1 MSHLLVRDMRL
12 RADIDGKREFTGI
25 AVPWNQ
31 PARVHDWW
39 EGTYDEEI
47 ERGAV
52 QDSDEA
58 MIFWRHAEPVGKIIS
73 ARDTDEGW
81 EITAHLSET
90 ERGNEAYTLLRDG
103 VIDRMSIGFEPIEHR
118 EVSPPKPGDTKKI
131 IRSKIKVRE
140 VSLVP
145 FPAYDGA
152 KVSTVRSESTPV
164 PSPAPAK
171 EKAMDEDLKAIREA
185 LDDHS
190 RALDLIRTT
199 QERSTPTP
207 ALSTPS
213 AGHFLKAAIRGDQS
227 AIDEL
232 QAVRAAAIERAYD
245 GATTGD
251 SVLTNSWVGDLTRLV
266 EQADP
271 LRDIFSTGPL
281 PADGN
286 TLEYAQLKANTVTVT
301 EQAAEGD
308 DLASGKVEIETKT
321 ATVKTYG
328 GYTELTRQSIERS
341 SINYLNHAMRAMALA
356 AGLRKTLNLRAEF
369 ATARAAQV
377 TASNTVTVADGD
389 DYTSWVSA
397 IVDAAVKYEDLGLP
411 LDRLVTST
419 GIFKRLASLTDTAGR
434 PLMRVQDDGANS
446 IGQINA
452 KALNGQLANVE
463 VRLNAKQAAE
473 GATFTTPLAIR
484 SYTSPLVNLQ
494 DGNLINLTQSF
505 SVYYYGA
512 IAQEIPAGI
521 IPVTITA

>member
-1 MSHLLVRDMRL
+1 MSQLLVRDMRL
-12 RADIDGKREFTGI
+12 RADLDGKREFTGI

-31 PARVHDWW
+31 PARVFDWW

-52 QDSDEA
+52 QDSEEA

-73 ARDTDEGW
+73 ARDTDDGW

-118 EVSPPKPGDTKKI
+118 EVSPPKPGDTKTI
-131 IRSKIKVRE
+131 IRTKIKVRE

-152 KVSTVRSESTPV
+152 KVSTVRSESTQA

-171 EKAMDEDLKAIREA
+171 EKAMDEELKAIREA
-185 LDDHS
+185 LDDHT
-190 RALDLIRTT
+190 RALAMIQTT
-199 QERSTPTP
+199 QDRSTPTP
-207 ALSTPS
+207 SLSTPS
-213 AGHFLKAAIRGDQS
+213 AGHFLKAATRGEQS

-232 QAVRAAAIERAYD
+232 HALRDMAIERAYE
-245 GATTGD
+245 GATTAD
-251 SVLTNSWVGDLTRLV
+251 SALTNSWVGDLTRLV
-266 EQADP
+266 EQVDP
-271 LRDIFSTGPL
+271 LRDLFATGPL

-286 TLEYAQLKANTVTVT
+286 TLEYAQLKTNTVTVT

-308 DLASGKVEIETKT
+308 DLAAGKVQIDTET
-321 ATVKTYG
+321 APVKTYG
-328 GYTELTRQSIERS
+328 GYTTLSRQTIERS

-356 AGLRKTLNLRAEF
+356 AGLRKTLNLRAAL
-369 ATARAAQV
+369 ATQRAAQV
-377 TASNTVTVADGD
+377 TAGNTVEVADGD
-389 DYTSWVSA
+389 TYTSWVSA
-397 IVDAAVKYEDLGLP
+397 IIDAAEKYQDLGLP
-411 LDRLVTST
+411 LDCLVTSKD
-419 GIFKRLASLTDTAGR
+419 IFKRLAELADSAGR
-434 PLMRVQDDGANS
+434 PLMRVQDDGVNS
-446 IGQINA
+446 VGQINV
-452 KALNGQLANVE
+452 KGLTGQLANVE
-463 VRLNAKQAAE
+463 VRLNAKQAAT

-494 DGNLINLTQSF
+494 DSNIINLTQDF

-512 IAQEIPAGI
+512 IAHEIPAGI